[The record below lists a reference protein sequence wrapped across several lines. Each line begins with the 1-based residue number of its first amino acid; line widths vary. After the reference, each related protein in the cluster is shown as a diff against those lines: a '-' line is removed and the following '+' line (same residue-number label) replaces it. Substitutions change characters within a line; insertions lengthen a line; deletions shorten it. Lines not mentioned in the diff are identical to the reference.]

1 MEAVN
6 NVVNTATQTFNGLT
20 DNVKQGV
27 AAVRENVENTTG
39 NIGDKIAS
47 AVPAPIANMGANLT
61 EKAKSVEFSAP
72 PLLKNVDSFRK
83 NVLKIAVTLFLFFV
97 TILFIM
103 LRMGDNSMDFFKNP
117 SVCPEGLDLNVDG
130 DCEPVANTDVNC
142 SGYTP
147 PIISTSSLQYTIDN
161 NNKLTKILADRN
173 DEDIRKLIKEC
184 NLTWD
189 GYSNNPDFMNDP
201 IGAE

>member
-1 MEAVN
+1 MEGVN
-6 NVVNTATQTFNGLT
+6 KAFNTATQTFNDLT
-20 DNVKQGV
+20 DKAKEGV

-117 SVCPEGLDLNVDG
+117 SVCPEGMDLSSNG
-130 DCEPVANTDVNC
+130 NC
-142 SGYTP
+142 VSVGIGNCKTLTTKEDKYV
-147 PIISTSSLQYTIDN
+147 IDN

-173 DEDIRKLIKEC
+173 DEDIRELIKDC

>member
-1 MEAVN
+1 
-6 NVVNTATQTFNGLT
+6 
-20 DNVKQGV
+20 
-27 AAVRENVENTTG
+27 
-39 NIGDKIAS
+39 
-47 AVPAPIANMGANLT
+47 MGANLT

-83 NVLKIAVTLFLFFV
+83 NVLKIAVTLFLLFV

-117 SVCPEGLDLNVDG
+117 SVCPEGMDLNSDG
-130 DCEPVANTDVNC
+130 DCALDGGIGTCMTLTTKAGKYV
-142 SGYTP
+142 
-147 PIISTSSLQYTIDN
+147 IDNN

-173 DEDIRKLIKEC
+173 DEDIKKLIKDC

>member
-6 NVVNTATQTFNGLT
+6 NVVNNATQTFNDLT
-20 DNVKQGV
+20 DKAKEGV
-27 AAVRENVENTTG
+27 ATVRENVKNTTG

-117 SVCPEGLDLNVDG
+117 SVCPEGMDLSSNG
-130 DCEPVANTDVNC
+130 DCESVGVAIPC
-142 SGYTP
+142 SGGT
-147 PIISTSSLQYTIDN
+147 IGNNYTISN
-161 NNKLTKILADRN
+161 SGLTKILANRK
-173 DEDIRKLIKEC
+173 DEDIRKLIKDC

>member
-6 NVVNTATQTFNGLT
+6 NVTQTFNDLT
-20 DNVKQGV
+20 DKAKEGV
-27 AAVRENVENTTG
+27 AAVRENVG
-39 NIGDKIAS
+39 NATDKIAS

-83 NVLKIAVTLFLFFV
+83 NVLKIAVTLFLLFV

-117 SVCPEGLDLNVDG
+117 SVCPEGMDLNSDG
-130 DCEPVANTDVNC
+130 DCALDGGIRTC
-142 SGYTP
+142 TTG
-147 PIISTSSLQYTIDN
+147 SSVGNYTISDSG
-161 NNKLTKILADRN
+161 LTKILADRN
-173 DEDIRKLIKEC
+173 DEDIKKLIKDC

>member
-6 NVVNTATQTFNGLT
+6 NVTQTFNDLT
-20 DNVKQGV
+20 DKAKEGV
-27 AAVRENVENTTG
+27 AAVRENVG
-39 NIGDKIAS
+39 NATDKIAS

-83 NVLKIAVTLFLFFV
+83 NVLKIAVTLFLLFV

-103 LRMGDNSMDFFKNP
+103 LRIGDNSMDFFKNP
-117 SVCPEGLDLNVDG
+117 SVCPEGMDLSSNG
-130 DCEPVANTDVNC
+130 DCALDGGIGTCMTLTTKADKYE
-142 SGYTP
+142 
-147 PIISTSSLQYTIDN
+147 ID
-161 NNKLTKILADRN
+161 NNKLTKILAKRN
-173 DEDIRKLIKEC
+173 EEDIKKLIEDC

>member
-117 SVCPEGLDLNVDG
+117 SVCPEGMDLSSNG
-130 DCEPVANTDVNC
+130 DCGSVGIGNC
-142 SGYTP
+142 KTLMSKVGKYK
-147 PIISTSSLQYTIDN
+147 IDN
-161 NNKLTKILADRN
+161 NMLTKILADRN
-173 DEDIRKLIKEC
+173 DEDIRELIKDC

>member
-117 SVCPEGLDLNVDG
+117 SVCPEGMDLNVDG
-130 DCEPVANTDVNC
+130 DCGSVGIGNC
-142 SGYTP
+142 KTLTTKEDKYK
-147 PIISTSSLQYTIDN
+147 IDN

-173 DEDIRKLIKEC
+173 DEDIRELIKDC